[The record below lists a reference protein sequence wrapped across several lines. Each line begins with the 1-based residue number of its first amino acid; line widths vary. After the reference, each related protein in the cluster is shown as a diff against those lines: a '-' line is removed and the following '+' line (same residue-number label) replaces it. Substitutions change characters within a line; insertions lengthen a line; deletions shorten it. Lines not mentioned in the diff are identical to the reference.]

1 MIMVETQVFALCILA
16 ISCGCGVLATTTK
29 VIEATDDFVQ
39 DFDRTVNEGK
49 KLHCILVLL

>member
-49 KLHCILVLL
+49 KLHCIRVLL